1 MSPMPQTK
9 CPQCATVNPEGR
21 QACAKCGARLPQVR
35 LDAGQEAHPQQAA
48 VQFRRNQVLA
58 NRYTILDLVGRGGMG
73 CIYKVKDN
81 VLGEEVALKTLL
93 PQFVRD
99 RMVVERFFNEAKIA
113 RRLAHPHIVRVHDIG
128 SNSGIVY
135 ISMELLQ
142 GQSLRSMLE
151 HLGPDQRLPL
161 LETLRIF
168 DELCAALE
176 YAHRYTVHR
185 DIKPEN
191 VMIESNGNVKLMD
204 FGISKLMADANL
216 TGASIVMGTP
226 FYMSPEQL
234 RNSRDV
240 TVRADIF
247 SMGVML
253 YEMLTGNVPT
263 GVPKPASQ
271 MGETIPVTLDGI
283 IARCVD
289 PNPDNRYESATELRG
304 ALREVYQEL
313 TGEKPR
319 RTTGGSYQTLGRVA
333 DGEWN
338 LPRVVGIVLAIG
350 LLAGTALGLYGA
362 EKRRRELLAVAAAPS
377 AGGTEAPTASYDQL
391 LATAQSA
398 RAAAA
403 QYVAEKN
410 ERQDILELADQLFA
424 KAQASE
430 PGSAAALAAL
440 EQARAHFSAIVL
452 SPEGMVLIPGG
463 DVVIDGAR
471 HYVPPF
477 FIDRTEVSIED
488 YIAFTKAN
496 NWPMPFTIPEG
507 ANLRLPMTM
516 ITWYDAQAYAA
527 SQGKQL
533 PTEAQWLR
541 AAYAD
546 TTDPYPWGGDPNPE
560 AANTAED
567 TEHAE
572 PTVTPVGTFAED
584 VSPFGVLDM
593 AGNASEWTQPAKQP
607 TFGTQIA
614 VMGGNFTTP
623 SASRTTRQT
632 LPFDSRQATVGFRA
646 VRLP

>member
-1 MSPMPQTK
+1 MAKIK
-9 CPQCATVNPEGR
+9 CPSCSTVNPEWR
-21 QACAKCGARLPQVR
+21 ADCLQCGGPLPRVR
-35 LDAGQEAHPQQAA
+35 VQGAQPQPQGQAA
-48 VQFRRNQVLA
+48 PVQFRRNQVLA
-58 NRYTILDLVGRGGMG
+58 NRYTILDLIGRGGMG
-73 CIYKVKDN
+73 CIYRVKDN

-142 GQSLRSMLE
+142 GHSLRSVLE
-151 HLGPDQRLPL
+151 KQGPDGRLPL

-191 VMIESNGNVKLMD
+191 VMVETSGNVKLMD
-204 FGISKLMADANL
+204 FGISKLMADAHL

-240 TVRADIF
+240 TARADIF

-271 MGETIPVTLDGI
+271 LGETIPTALDEI

-289 PNPDNRYESATELRG
+289 PNPENRYESATELRA
-304 ALREVYQEL
+304 ALRGVYEEL

-319 RTTGGSYQTLGRVA
+319 RTTGGNYKTVGYSGESAWNLSRVA
-333 DGEWN
+333 G
-338 LPRVVGIVLAIG
+338 VVLALG
-350 LLAGTALGLYGA
+350 LLAGTAVGLFGA
-362 EKRRRELLAVAAAPS
+362 EKHRKRLLEAAPAAPATS
-377 AGGTEAPTASYDQL
+377 TGAGD
-391 LATAQSA
+391 
-398 RAAAA
+398 
-403 QYVAEKN
+403 V
-410 ERQDILELADQLFA
+410 
-424 KAQASE
+424 
-430 PGSAAALAAL
+430 AALAAAVEKAQTAAARHVEGNPERKDVLAQADALQARAQALPTEDPQVAELL
-440 EQARAHFSAIVL
+440 EQALLHYRAIPVN
-452 SPEGMVLIPGG
+452 PEGMVLVTGG
-463 DVVIDGAR
+463 HALVRGQPV
-471 HYVPPF
+471 YVPPF
-477 FIDRTEVSIED
+477 FIDRTEVTIRD
-488 YIAFTKAN
+488 YMAFCEREQ
-496 NWPMPFTIPEG
+496 WPMPFEVPQGTD
-507 ANLRLPMTM
+507 LSLPMTM

-527 SQGKQL
+527 SAGKQL

-541 AAYAD
+541 AAYGD
-546 TTDPYPWGGDPNPE
+546 TAGPYPWGIEPNLE

-567 TEHAE
+567 TEVDGPA
-572 PTVTPVGTFAED
+572 PVGTFPED
-584 VSPFGVLDM
+584 ISPFGVLDM
-593 AGNASEWTQPAKQP
+593 GGNVSEWVR
-607 TFGTQIA
+607 GEEE
-614 VMGGNFTTP
+614 
-623 SASRTTRQT
+623 
-632 LPFDSRQATVGFRA
+632 VGFGGEVAAVGSSMMSTAPGAVSMHTPADRQPVVGMRA